1 MKEEFARKE
10 FECIDVQNL
19 KFLSQKD
26 RSWVSIHDNDH
37 PMVIEAKHL
46 YELTWVQ
53 RRVGVK
59 GVPLPLVTVDDVTD
73 PAAHEVH
80 HHVPDAI
87 RDLQLSQQNA
97 ATVIDQEN
105 DTRWERWIALL
116 RSSSNLASGC
126 RDVLDVIDTFMEEM
140 HLEVTATVASR
151 QGDTKKR
158 VSEIAFPVT
167 GRARQRVE
175 KRKKNRGQ
183 Y

>member
-26 RSWVSIHDNDH
+26 RSWVSIHDHDH

-53 RRVGVK
+53 KRVAVK

-73 PAAHEVH
+73 PPAHEVH

-105 DTRWERWIALL
+105 DTRWERWVTLL

-140 HLEVTATVASR
+140 HLQVTATVASR
-151 QGDTKKR
+151 QCDTKKR